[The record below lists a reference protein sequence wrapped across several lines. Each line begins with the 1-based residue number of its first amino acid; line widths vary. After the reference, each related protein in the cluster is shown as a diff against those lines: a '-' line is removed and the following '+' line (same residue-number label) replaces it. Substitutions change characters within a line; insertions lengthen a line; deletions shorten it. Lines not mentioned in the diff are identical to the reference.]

1 LEKNKQKLQLKGK
14 EIRGKKVLILGE
26 TGSGKTRLAAK
37 LLREIMT
44 MINPEKITVID
55 FAPQRAGEI
64 GGKITDYLSMPSE
77 VKYFSPKNVYTPR
90 LTGRSLEQI
99 LRYVELNR
107 KNMEPLLREFIRNT
121 TDVLAINDVTLYL
134 HSGRLG
140 TVLKCVKL
148 AKTFLATAYYGSK
161 LADDLGTGITA
172 RERKLTD
179 ELATFMNLVV
189 KINSLRRSVD
199 VHAFSPHKSNQS

>member
-90 LTGRSLEQI
+90 LTGRSPEQI

>member
-1 LEKNKQKLQLKGK
+1 MEKNKQKAQLKSK

-37 LLREIMT
+37 LLREFAIL
-44 MINPEKITVID
+44 INPEKITVID
-55 FAPQRAGEI
+55 FAPQRMGEI
-64 GGKITDYLSMPSE
+64 GGKITDYLSMPRE
-77 VKYFSPKNVYTPR
+77 IKYFSPKNVYTPR
-90 LTGRSLEQI
+90 LAGKSPEQV
-99 LRYVELNR
+99 LRYAELNM

-121 TDVLAINDVTLYL
+121 TDVLVLNDVTLYL
-134 HSGRLG
+134 HSGDLE

-161 LADDLGTGITA
+161 LANDLGTGISS

-179 ELATFMNLVV
+179 ELASFMDLVV
-189 KINSLRRSVD
+189 KINSLRKIVD
-199 VHAFSPHKSNQS
+199 IHAFSSHKPD